1 MKQSLHA
8 LSLITIFM
16 FFGDLKITAQ
26 DSTIINDKISS
37 CPDKIF
43 KRINAKTEATNKKLL
58 SQSNKYLNRMA
69 REEQKLRRKLSRID
83 SAAAERIFGD
93 AANQYSLL
101 QQKIK
106 NASGIVSN
114 LPKKYLP
121 HLDSLQTALQ
131 FLDKTKGLLQ
141 NNPQTDMLL
150 KKALGNMDLLQEKFS
165 QVDNIKQ
172 YMKQRRTFLK
182 DQLGAYGLT
191 KDLKKLQKQVYY
203 YQVQVEEYKQAFNN
217 PSLIEARVLA
227 MLRKTTL
234 FKNFFREHSQL
245 AGLFRLPETSQG
257 NPIAGFIG
265 LQTRESVEQQLL
277 QRFGSL
283 PDVQQMAMHQINE
296 GQSQLNQLKSK
307 AGKLSSANADAEMP
321 DFKPNNQK
329 TKSFIKRLEVGTNLQ
344 TVKSN
349 NFFPSTS
356 DVALSLGYKLND
368 KSTIGIGSS
377 YKMGWG
383 KDIRHISISHQGI
396 GLRSFL
402 DVKIKGS
409 FWLSGGAEMN
419 YRSQF
424 SNFEILNDYT
434 PWQKSALLGLSKKY
448 RVSNK
453 LKGNMQLMYDFIYK
467 QQVPRTQPLVFRIG
481 YIL

>member
-37 CPDKIF
+37 SPDKIF
-43 KRINAKTEATNKKLL
+43 KKINAKTEAFNKKLL
-58 SQSNKYLNRMA
+58 SQSDKYLNRIA
-69 REEQKLRRKLSRID
+69 REEQKLRRKLSRTD

-93 AANQYSLL
+93 AENQYSLL

-114 LPKKYLP
+114 IPKKYLP

-141 NNPQTDMLL
+141 KNPQTDMLL
-150 KKALGNMDLLQEKFS
+150 KKALGNMDLLQEKFN

-172 YMKQRRTFLK
+172 YMKQRRKFLQ

-203 YQVQVEEYKQAFNN
+203 YQAQVEEYKQVFNN
-217 PSLIEARVLA
+217 PSLIEARALA

-245 AGLFRLPETSQG
+245 AGLFRLPETSQE
-257 NPIAGFIG
+257 NPIAGFTG

-307 AGKLSSANADAEMP
+307 AGKLSSGNADAEMP

-329 TKSFIKRLEVGTNLQ
+329 TKPFIKRLELGTNLQ

-368 KSTIGIGSS
+368 KSTVGIGSS

-453 LKGNMQLMYDFIYK
+453 IKGNMQLMYDFIYK
-467 QQVPRTQPLVFRIG
+467 QQVPRTQPVVFRIG
-481 YIL
+481 YVW

>member
-1 MKQSLHA
+1 MKQSLYA
-8 LSLITIFM
+8 LSLITVFM

-37 CPDKIF
+37 SPDKIF
-43 KRINAKTEATNKKLL
+43 KKINAKAEAFNKKLL
-58 SQSNKYLNRMA
+58 SQSDKYLNRMA
-69 REEQKLRRKLSRID
+69 REEQKLRRKLSRTD

-93 AANQYSLL
+93 AENQYSLL

-106 NASGIVSN
+106 NAPGIVSN
-114 LPKKYLP
+114 IPKKYLP

-131 FLDKTKGLLQ
+131 FLNKTKGLLQ
-141 NNPQTDMLL
+141 NNPQADMLL

-172 YMKQRRTFLK
+172 YIKQRRRFLQ

-203 YQVQVEEYKQAFNN
+203 YQAKVEEYKEAFNN
-217 PSLIEARVLA
+217 PSLIEARTLA

-245 AGLFRLPETSQG
+245 AGLFRLPETSQE
-257 NPIAGFIG
+257 NPIAGFAG
-265 LQTRESVEQQLL
+265 FQTRDNVEQQLL

-307 AGKLSSANADAEMP
+307 AGKLSSGNADAEMP

-368 KSTIGIGSS
+368 KSTVGIGSS

-453 LKGNMQLMYDFIYK
+453 IKGNMQLMYDFIYK
-467 QQVPRTQPLVFRIG
+467 QQVPRTQPVVFRIG